1 MVTIFVEQSEF
12 GCSVK
17 VEFFVRQGVEICLAV
32 FYGEHNCSA

>member
-1 MVTIFVEQSEF
+1 
-12 GCSVK
+12 